1 MVGKK
6 GPSRKRKKMGL
17 PSMVTKEVLS
27 LLREEE
33 REGRALAAPAP
44 PPPPVTR
51 RRRQSLL
58 LVTMPC

>member
-33 REGRALAAPAP
+33 KGERGEGRRG
-44 PPPPVTR
+44 R
-51 RRRQSLL
+51 RREA
-58 LVTMPC
+58 

>member
-33 REGRALAAPAP
+33 KGER
-44 PPPPVTR
+44 
-51 RRRQSLL
+51 
-58 LVTMPC
+58 